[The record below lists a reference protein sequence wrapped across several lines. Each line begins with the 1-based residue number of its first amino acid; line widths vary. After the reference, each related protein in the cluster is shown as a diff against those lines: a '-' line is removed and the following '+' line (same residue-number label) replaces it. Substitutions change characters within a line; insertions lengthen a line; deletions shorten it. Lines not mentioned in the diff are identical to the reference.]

1 MRLDGG
7 LKAEGTRERRGEAA
21 SGGSVE
27 KQRRGGGLRKG
38 VDLTR
43 GAGLAVRERSGEE
56 ELTSGPRVAVRER
69 ERERKEREVG
79 RRRVRWAGRGGGPR
93 GESRPVG

>member
-1 MRLDGG
+1 VAR
-7 LKAEGTRERRGEAA
+7 
-21 SGGSVE
+21 SVE

-56 ELTSGPRVAVRER
+56 ELTSGPRVAMRER
-69 ERERKEREVG
+69 EE
-79 RRRVRWAGRGGGPR
+79 GGGSGPTT
-93 GESRPVG
+93 G